1 MMSYTNSLLVVYTKL
16 SPNHSGQRTQ
26 GISRISPHCVVGRCS
41 AESLGEWFADPKRQ
55 ASSNY
60 GIDKDGRVGLYVE
73 EKNRSW
79 CTSSAANDQKAV
91 TIECASDSTAPYAF
105 PDATYQKLIELCT
118 DICRRNGKTK
128 LLWLKDMEKTLAYKP
143 KSDEMIL
150 TVHRWFANKSC
161 PGDWLMERMDEF
173 ADKVTAALG
182 STSSTLDC
190 KADAKS
196 VTDNEKTVWNY
207 LYDKLGNACG
217 VAGFMGNLKA
227 ESGIA
232 SAVLQ
237 RSYEKKLNISSE
249 EYTRLVDGGN
259 YPDFVNDKAGYGL
272 AQWTFWS
279 RKKALLEFAKVSGK
293 SVGDLFMQLDF
304 MWRELTEGYPAVM
317 VVLKEAGTIREASDA
332 VLLWYERPANQSE
345 SVQKKRA
352 SYGQKYYDKYAE
364 KGDIP
369 ATQGSLPY
377 LVKVSIPDLNIRS
390 GPGVSFSRTGQ
401 FTGKGVFTIVEEQNG
416 WGRLKSGAGW
426 ICLKY
431 TSRI

>member
-1 MMSYTNSLLVVYTKL
+1 L
-16 SPNHSGQRTQ
+16 
-26 GISRISPHCVVGRCS
+26 VGRCS

-91 TIECASDSTAPYAF
+91 TIECASDTTAPYAF

-128 LLWLKDMEKTLAYKP
+128 LLWLKDKEKTLAYKP
-143 KSDEMIL
+143 KSDEMLL

-161 PGDWLMERMDEF
+161 PGDWLMERMDEL

-182 STSSTLDC
+182 STSSASDS
-190 KADAKS
+190 KADAQS
-196 VTDNEKTVWNY
+196 VTDNEKTVWDY
-207 LYDKLGNACG
+207 LYGKLGNAFG
-217 VAGFMGNLKA
+217 VAGLMGNLKA

-279 RKKALLEFAKVSGK
+279 RKKALLEFAKASGK
-293 SVGDLFMQLDF
+293 SIGDLSMQLDF
-304 MWRELTEGYPAVM
+304 MWKELTEGYPAVM
-317 VVLKEAGTIREASDA
+317 VVLKEAETIREASDA

-369 ATQGSLPY
+369 VTQGSLPY

-401 FTGKGVFTIVEEQNG
+401 FTGKGVFTIVQEQDG